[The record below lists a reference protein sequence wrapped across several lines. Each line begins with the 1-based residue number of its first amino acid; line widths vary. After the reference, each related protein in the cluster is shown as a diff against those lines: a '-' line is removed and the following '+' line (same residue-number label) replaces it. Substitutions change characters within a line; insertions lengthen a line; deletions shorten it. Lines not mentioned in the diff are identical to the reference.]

1 MGTCHQKGMK
11 VRNVDGTQQASEMEF
26 RVTPTIMVPRAVEH
40 NYQVPECMEPGDFGM
55 QLKVNQI
62 NSTGA
67 QVEADLPPTPTLKR
81 TTNAPP
87 KLHKF
92 VRIIIPTQAFVYRN
106 IPSIRHR

>member
-1 MGTCHQKGMK
+1 MK

-67 QVEADLPPTPTLKR
+67 QVEADADAETHDKRPTKAT
-81 TTNAPP
+81 
-87 KLHKF
+87 
-92 VRIIIPTQAFVYRN
+92 
-106 IPSIRHR
+106 